1 MSARVPGTRR
11 PPPSSHSER
20 VILSRR
26 RFSRWVGELLAFGVQ
41 GDLVSVWVGECEG
54 PPEWPVEGLGHDR
67 GPIVSECV
75 MDLLGVGC
83 MQPHRD
89 AFPGLL
95 DRVQIDSGQWIANGE
110 CDRLGVK
117 DDSVRRARG
126 VADQTEVLLVE
137 SGGAFEVTDLK

>member
-1 MSARVPGTRR
+1 MARQR
-11 PPPSSHSER
+11 
-20 VILSRR
+20 
-26 RFSRWVGELLAFGVQ
+26 A
-41 GDLVSVWVGECEG
+41 
-54 PPEWPVEGLGHDR
+54 GLGHDR
-67 GPIVSECV
+67 VTVRGERV

-95 DRVQIDSGQWIANGE
+95 DGVQIDSGQWIADGE
-110 CDRLGVK
+110 RNRLGVK
-117 DDSVRRARG
+117 DNSVRRACG